1 MKIFRTLALGAAL
14 LTSSVWA
21 FTQDSHAWQYQDRD
35 DRAEYRHGYDQG
47 REDARSGRRFRPASN
62 ERDYRAGYE
71 AGYNSVRQGGVY
83 DRGRPNG
90 PYGNPGYG
98 AYGNWSRIAQESG
111 FRDGRNDGA
120 KDRATGHS
128 FRPTQ
133 GDNYKNAPGYNSSMG
148 DRQQYKNMYRQAYQ
162 QGYQQGYNGRR

>member
-1 MKIFRTLALGAAL
+1 MKIFGTLALGAAL
-14 LTSSVWA
+14 LTCSTWG
-21 FTQDSHAWQYQDRD
+21 FGQDYHNWQYQGHS
-35 DRAEYRHGYDQG
+35 DRAHYQRGYDDG
-47 REDARSGRRFRPASN
+47 RNDARSGRRFHPNSN
-62 ERDYRAGYE
+62 DRDYRSGYD
-71 AGYNSVRQGGVY
+71 AGYNSARQGGVY
-83 DRGRPNG
+83 DHGRPSG

-98 AYGNWSRIAQESG
+98 AYGNGSRIAQETG

-162 QGYQQGYNGRR
+162 QGYQQGYNRR